1 MSRAFTSE
9 EFLFFFFF
17 LLNATETRMESVKF
31 ISRKL
36 SRPSLYFVVTLALRA
51 VARREILLGRIPA

>member
-1 MSRAFTSE
+1 
-9 EFLFFFFF
+9 
-17 LLNATETRMESVKF
+17 MESVKF

-36 SRPSLYFVVTLALRA
+36 SRPSLYFIVTLALRA

>member
-1 MSRAFTSE
+1 
-9 EFLFFFFF
+9 
-17 LLNATETRMESVKF
+17 MESVKF

-36 SRPSLYFVVTLALRA
+36 AGPSLYFIVTLAHRA